1 MLKAD
6 YNKKQSARAG
16 SYVQQSAGYRAFI
29 PAPLPP
35 NPPIQLEGRMQDF
48 MVVNSS
54 DLLAEIINFDKEQ
67 YTWHEPI

>member
-6 YNKKQSARAG
+6 YIKKQSARAG

-35 NPPIQLEGRMQDF
+35 APPIWLEGRMQGL
-48 MVVNSS
+48 MVEKKEVMK
-54 DLLAEIINFDKEQ
+54 LLV
-67 YTWHEPI
+67 